1 MTIAPFYR
9 RTVETLLR
17 DQTLD
22 RAARTLVVGGGETD
36 RSVLVACGFT
46 DVTITNLDIETPKI
60 DHGIRWARQDAEAL
74 TYSDRTFDQV
84 IVHDALH
91 HCASPHRA
99 LTEMYR
105 VSRRTVLAF
114 EPRDTLLHR
123 MAEKVGLGAPYE
135 VEAVA
140 DNSMTA
146 GGYRGGPIPNFVYRW
161 TRREV
166 SKTLATYDPTGV
178 VPVRF
183 FQGMRLPAQ
192 RAMMQNSLWR
202 RSALLGAGMVAR
214 VLAALAPG
222 QGNLF
227 AFCVQRPA
235 SRFPWLDEHGLTDQ
249 WAQDRIQAISP
260 RRLNSDSMDEMAAR
274 ASASTVPPP
283 VGASI
288 VGSVGVNAR

>member
-1 MTIAPFYR
+1 
-9 RTVETLLR
+9 
-17 DQTLD
+17 
-22 RAARTLVVGGGETD
+22 
-36 RSVLVACGFT
+36 
-46 DVTITNLDIETPKI
+46 
-60 DHGIRWARQDAEAL
+60 
-74 TYSDRTFDQV
+74 
-84 IVHDALH
+84 
-91 HCASPHRA
+91 
-99 LTEMYR
+99 MYR